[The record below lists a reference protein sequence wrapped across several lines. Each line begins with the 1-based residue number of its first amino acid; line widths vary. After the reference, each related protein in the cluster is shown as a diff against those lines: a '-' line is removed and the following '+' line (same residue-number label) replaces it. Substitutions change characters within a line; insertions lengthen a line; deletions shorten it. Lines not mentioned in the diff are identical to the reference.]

1 MRRYRRSQT
10 AAWRHH
16 ELNCSTEPFSRRLI
30 VDEACRFVRK
40 LARSDSVKGGR
51 NGPPTRKRGQVM
63 TRLVRSLR
71 GSEGFTIIEGAIVLG
86 VVNAVAL
93 LVKMVH

>member
-1 MRRYRRSQT
+1 
-10 AAWRHH
+10 
-16 ELNCSTEPFSRRLI
+16 
-30 VDEACRFVRK
+30 
-40 LARSDSVKGGR
+40 
-51 NGPPTRKRGQVM
+51 M